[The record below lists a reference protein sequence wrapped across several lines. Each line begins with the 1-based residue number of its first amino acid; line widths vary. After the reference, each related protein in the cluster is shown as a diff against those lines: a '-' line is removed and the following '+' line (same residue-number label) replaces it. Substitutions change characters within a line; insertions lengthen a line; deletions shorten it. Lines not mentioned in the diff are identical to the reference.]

1 MITYDWQQPAAQ
13 EMAELLS
20 RDEAVQAL
28 VLKGSLAEGAAD
40 RWSDV
45 DLTVILADE
54 GLYRYAGSTQW
65 LAPLGKPFALQRFVD
80 GRGLTLRLCLEDFR
94 RFDLVFVRRSTLGA
108 PEQAALLS
116 KPHLVLLDRLRP
128 VNHCEPWQ
136 PPLAS
141 QEENIDHMCG
151 ASWFKAVTARCKLGR
166 GDHLIAAHLALEV
179 AGDSIVL
186 QMIQRDRRLG
196 VNIHRFGGR
205 EAVPVLDRLREYP
218 GDGER
223 GILWLI
229 LEAGAQL
236 DAQAAALIAGY
247 EPRLPLFRQWALEM
261 K

>member
-1 MITYDWQQPAAQ
+1 MTSQNWQQPAAQ

-28 VLKGSLAEGAAD
+28 ALKGSLAEGTAD

-45 DLTVILADE
+45 DLTVVVGDE
-54 GLYRYAGSTQW
+54 GLDRYAGSSQW
-65 LAPLGKPFALQRFVD
+65 LAPLGKPFALQRIVD
-80 GRGLTLRLCLEDFR
+80 ERGLTLRLCLEDFR
-94 RFDLVFVRRSTLGA
+94 RFDLAFVRRSALGA

-116 KPHLVLLDRLRP
+116 NPQRVLLDSLRP
-128 VNHCEPWQ
+128 AKHSEPWQ
-136 PPLAS
+136 PPMAS
-141 QEENIDHMCG
+141 QEENIDHMC
-151 ASWFKAVTARCKLGR
+151 AAAWFKAVTACCKLGR

-186 QMIQRDRRLG
+186 QMIHRDRRLG
-196 VNIHRFGGR
+196 VSIHRFGGR
-205 EAVPVLDRLREYP
+205 EAVPVLDRLRECP
-218 GDGER
+218 GDGDR

-236 DAQAAALIAGY
+236 ESQAAALIAGY

-261 K
+261 N